1 MGDLRI
7 VATVFRKLFHP
18 LLLFALVL
26 LALPYAVVLVGGGT
40 ILLAAEIVCF
50 MLLAMAFNVLLG
62 YTGLLSFGH
71 GLFFGL
77 AAYVA
82 ALAQIHFFEHSM
94 ILPFVAGM
102 LFTTL
107 LGLGV
112 GAIVLRRSGV
122 YFALLTLAIG
132 QIGFYLVFRSTE
144 LTGGENGLG
153 GFGPVTI
160 IGIDL
165 TNRVNYYY
173 FAALLIFLST
183 ALLWRFL
190 RSPFGKVLQAVRENQ
205 QRAQTLGYNTYVV
218 KLVAFTVS
226 SAFAGFAGVLY
237 AYLILFAFP
246 QMINATFSGQIVAMT
261 VVGGMGSF
269 FGPAIGAAFFV
280 YFREFLSSFTE
291 HWLIGFGILFMAF
304 ILFSPQGISGII
316 LRIARSLGLRRRRVG
331 GGVNAPESVMGDDAS
346 PSLEMDAGQWDEAK
360 AQKPE
365 VLVASAG
372 EHKELGEETLVVE
385 GSVKRFGGFAAV
397 DGVDLSVK
405 EGEIH
410 GLIGPN
416 GAGKTT
422 FFNCLN
428 GIIPLSSGKVVYR
441 GEEITGKSPHV
452 VAGLG
457 IARSFQIVSLFANLT
472 TFENVRV
479 AAQAVSRH
487 KYDLVSRAE
496 AKSDINALAWRLIDE
511 MGISGREEVLAETLS
526 HGDQRLLDIAMA
538 LATEPDFLLLDEP
551 FAGLPSVERVKI
563 SRIIRELNDA
573 RGLTILLIEHDIDR
587 VLELSDRMTVLHQGK
602 VLARGVPNEIRSNPE
617 VQRAYIGEE
626 RVESVERRD
635 LSGARP
641 ILQLEGVDAFYGKSR
656 ALEGV
661 SLEVHEG
668 ETVCL
673 LGRNGAGKT
682 TTLSTIMGVIRAEG
696 GQIIFDGEDISR
708 WSIEHIARSGIGVM
722 PQGRRIFAN
731 LTVRENLT
739 IARRES
745 NSDSDWTV
753 DRVYEVFPK
762 LKQLELRR
770 AGNLSGGEGQMLA
783 IGRALLGNTRLL
795 LLDEPFEGL
804 AQVVVKE
811 VEEVIRELR
820 GQMTILLVEQ
830 SAELALSL
838 ADRAYVITN
847 GQIVYEGSPEELLH
861 DEEKRNRL
869 VGV

>member
-1 MGDLRI
+1 M
-7 VATVFRKLFHP
+7 
-18 LLLFALVL
+18 LLFAVVL
-26 LALPYAVVLVGGGT
+26 LALPYAVVLLGGGT
-40 ILLAAEIVCF
+40 VLLAAEIVCF

-82 ALAQIHFFEHSM
+82 ALTQIHLFEGSM
-94 ILPFVAGM
+94 FLPLVAGT
-102 LFTTL
+102 LFSAL
-107 LGLGV
+107 LGLGI
-112 GAIVLRRSGV
+112 GAVSLRRTGV
-122 YFALLTLAIG
+122 YFSLLTLAVG
-132 QIGFYLVFRSTE
+132 QIGFYLVFRSTG

-153 GFGPVTI
+153 GFGPVTVL
-160 IGIDL
+160 GIDL
-165 TNRVNYYY
+165 TNQVNYYY
-173 FAALLIFLST
+173 FIAFLVFLSV

-205 QRAQTLGYNTYVV
+205 QRAQALGYNTYVV

-226 SAFAGFAGVLY
+226 STFAGFAGALY
-237 AYLILFAFP
+237 AFLILFAFP

-291 HWLIGFGILFMAF
+291 HWLVGFGLLFMAF
-304 ILFSPQGISGII
+304 ILFSPQGISGLI
-316 LRIARSLGLRRRRVG
+316 LRLARLLGLRDRSTGEGVMAVAGAG
-331 GGVNAPESVMGDDAS
+331 GNGAS
-346 PSLEMDAGQWDEAK
+346 PPSERDAAQGEEPEAPRLNGW
-360 AQKPE
+360 ATSVEGRPE
-365 VLVASAG
+365 RA
-372 EHKELGEETLVVE
+372 LGEEMLLVE
-385 GSVKRFGGFAAV
+385 GAVKRFGGFAAV
-397 DGVDLSVK
+397 DGVDLSVR

-428 GIIPLSSGKVVYR
+428 GIIPLTAGKVVYR
-441 GEEITGKSPHV
+441 GDEITGKPSY
-452 VAGLG
+452 AIASLG
-457 IARSFQIVSLFANLT
+457 MARSFQIVSLFTNLT

-479 AAQAVSRH
+479 AVQAVSGH
-487 KYDLVSRAE
+487 KHDLIGRAE
-496 AKSDINALAWRLIDE
+496 AKSDINDQARRLIGE
-511 MGISGREEVLAETLS
+511 MGLAGKENVVAGTLS
-526 HGDQRLLDIAMA
+526 HGDQRLLDITMA

-551 FAGLPSVERVKI
+551 FAGLPNIERSEI
-563 SRIIRELNDA
+563 SRVVRNLNES
-573 RGLTILLIEHDIDR
+573 RGLTILLIEHDIER

-602 VLARGVPNEIRSNPE
+602 VLARGAPQEIRSNPE
-617 VQRAYIGEE
+617 VQRAYMGEE
-626 RVESVERRD
+626 RVESVERKD
-635 LSGARP
+635 LSAARSL
-641 ILQLEGVDAFYGKSR
+641 LQLEGVDAFYGKSQ

-661 SLEVHEG
+661 SLEVREG
-668 ETVCL
+668 EAVCL

-682 TTLSTIMGVIRAEG
+682 TTLSTIMGVIRAQG
-696 GQIIFDGEDISR
+696 GRVVFDGEDISR
-708 WSIEHIARSGIGVM
+708 WPIERIARAGIGVT

-731 LTVRENLT
+731 LSVRENLT
-739 IARRES
+739 IASREA
-745 NSDSDWTV
+745 NGDSGWDV

-762 LKQLELRR
+762 LKELERRR
-770 AGNLSGGEGQMLA
+770 AGNLSGGERQMLA

-804 AQVVVKE
+804 AQVVIKE

-847 GQIVYEGSPEELLH
+847 GQIVYEGSPEELLR

-869 VGV
+869 VGI

>member
-1 MGDLRI
+1 MSAI
-7 VATVFRKLFHP
+7 VKKLFHP
-18 LLLFALVL
+18 LLLFAVVL
-26 LALPYAVVLVGGGT
+26 LVLPYAVVLLGGGT
-40 ILLAAEIVCF
+40 VLLAAEIVCF

-77 AAYVA
+77 AAYAA
-82 ALAQIHFFEHSM
+82 ALAQIHFFKDSM
-94 ILPFVAGM
+94 LLPFVAGI
-102 LFTTL
+102 LFSTL

-112 GAIVLRRSGV
+112 GAIALRRSGV
-122 YFALLTLAIG
+122 YFSLLTLAVG
-132 QIGFYLVFRSTE
+132 QIGFYLVFRSTD

-153 GFGPVTI
+153 GFGPVAVL
-160 IGIDL
+160 GIDL
-165 TNRVNYYY
+165 TNQVNYYY
-173 FAALLIFLST
+173 FAAFLVFLST
-183 ALLWRFL
+183 VLLWRFL

-205 QRAQTLGYNTYVV
+205 QRAQALGYNTYAV

-237 AYLILFAFP
+237 AFLILFAFP
-246 QMINATFSGQIVAMT
+246 QTINVTFSGQIVAMT

-291 HWLIGFGILFMAF
+291 HWLVGFGLLFMAF
-304 ILFSPQGISGII
+304 ILFSPQGISGLI
-316 LRIARSLGLRRRRVG
+316 LRLTRLLGLRGRETGEGTMAV
-331 GGVNAPESVMGDDAS
+331 ESVESSEVSSAERDDAS
-346 PSLEMDAGQWDEAK
+346 GYESTEVPRSNGREVSLRER
-360 AQKPE
+360 PE
-365 VLVASAG
+365 R
-372 EHKELGEETLVVE
+372 KLGEEILVVE
-385 GSVKRFGGFAAV
+385 GAVKRFGGFAAV
-397 DGVDLSVK
+397 DGVDLGVK

-428 GIIPLSSGKVVYR
+428 GISPLSEGKVAYR
-441 GEEITGKSPHV
+441 GEEITGKPSYAI
-452 VAGLG
+452 AGLG
-457 IARSFQIVSLFANLT
+457 MARSFQIVSLFTNLT

-479 AAQAVSRH
+479 AVQAVSRH
-487 KYDLVSRAE
+487 KHDLIGRAE
-496 AKSDINALAWRLIDE
+496 AKSDINDRARRLIGE
-511 MGISGREEVLAETLS
+511 MGLAGEEDVVAETLS
-526 HGDQRLLDIAMA
+526 HGDQRLLDITMA
-538 LATEPDFLLLDEP
+538 LATDPDFLLLDEP
-551 FAGLPSVERVKI
+551 FAGLPSADRGEI
-563 SRIIRELNDA
+563 SRVIRSLNES
-573 RGLTILLIEHDIDR
+573 RGLTILLIEHDIER

-602 VLARGVPNEIRSNPE
+602 VLARGVPHEIQSNPE

-626 RVESVERRD
+626 RVESVERKD
-635 LSGARP
+635 LSDAKSF
-641 ILQLEGVDAFYGKSR
+641 LQLEGVDAFYGKSQ

-661 SLEVHEG
+661 SLEVREG

-696 GQIIFDGEDISR
+696 GRVVFDGEDISR
-708 WSIEHIARSGIGVM
+708 WSIERIARAGIGVM

-731 LTVRENLT
+731 LSVRENLT
-739 IARRES
+739 IAHRQAS
-745 NSDSDWTV
+745 GDSGWDV
-753 DRVYEVFPK
+753 DRVYEVFPN
-762 LKQLELRR
+762 LKELERRR
-770 AGNLSGGEGQMLA
+770 AGNLSGGERQMLA

-804 AQVVVKE
+804 AQVVIKE

-847 GQIVYEGSPEELLH
+847 GQIVYEGSPEELLR

-869 VGV
+869 VGI